1 MDKNLKEAIEAVRTG
16 DTLAAQRQLTALL
29 DKDPQQVQG
38 WYLLSLLVDSPQQ
51 QAAYLSKTLALNP
64 NHEKAR
70 EQLAALQSAAGFGPN
85 TTVKAGE
92 GSTLDVVAQ
101 SETDSLPDWLKDEAD
116 DGTILAVPAEQ
127 AEPTAVPNESLPD
140 WLKMPA
146 SIDTEPQ
153 TSDVVHEETD
163 VAGEA
168 DPASASDD
176 VVTELK
182 QTLTTTQKASKVSSL
197 PKQSTRTLNLVLG
210 LLVTLAL
217 IVMVL
222 LAYLL
227 LS

>member
-127 AEPTAVPNESLPD
+127 AEQTAVPNESLPD